1 MKASELVQ
9 KHIDVAKNYKTV
21 YMWGVFGAPVTEQ
34 LILEKASQYPSWYT
48 AQRQAAFRALIGKG
62 YFGFDCVNLT
72 KGLLWGWNGNK
83 SAYYGGAKYV
93 ANGVPDV
100 SADGMIAKCKDISAT
115 GWDKLLPG
123 EGLWMHGHWGLY
135 IGDGLAVEC
144 TPAWKNCVQ
153 ITAVGNIGQKAGY
166 NVRQWS
172 KHGKLPWI
180 EYGVDSSKNS
190 EIIINGKSYPIDRI
204 LVGGANYF
212 AVRELIGVLNQAGV
226 CNLQISNKGNIA
238 VLTKK

>member
-1 MKASELVQ
+1 M
-9 KHIDVAKNYKTV
+9 
-21 YMWGVFGAPVTEQ
+21 
-34 LILEKASQYPSWYT
+34 
-48 AQRQAAFRALIGKG
+48 
-62 YFGFDCVNLT
+62 
-72 KGLLWGWNGNK
+72 
-83 SAYYGGAKYV
+83 
-93 ANGVPDV
+93 
-100 SADGMIAKCKDISAT
+100 
-115 GWDKLLPG
+115 
-123 EGLWMHGHWGLY
+123 
-135 IGDGLAVEC
+135 
-144 TPAWKNCVQ
+144 Q